1 MQYSGK
7 QVAASTAGSGGGRP
21 QRHGTGRRLQP
32 HSTFLNRQ
40 MQTFFI
46 QSPWTGSSHSTGF
59 GGREPGTWSPGVY
72 RAEFFVA
79 GQKVAEGPFE
89 IF

>member
-1 MQYSGK
+1 
-7 QVAASTAGSGGGRP
+7 
-21 QRHGTGRRLQP
+21 
-32 HSTFLNRQ
+32 